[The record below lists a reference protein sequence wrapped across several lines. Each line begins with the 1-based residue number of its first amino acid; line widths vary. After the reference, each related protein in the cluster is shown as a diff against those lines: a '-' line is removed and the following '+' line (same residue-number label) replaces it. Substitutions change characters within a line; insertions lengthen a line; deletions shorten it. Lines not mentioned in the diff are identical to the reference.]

1 MKTILKWI
9 GIVLGALVG
18 LLVMAAIAVYALSEA
33 KINAKYDAPT
43 VNNITASTDPA
54 VIARG
59 QHIANAIS
67 VCVDCHGENLG
78 GGILIDDPAL
88 ARIVAPNLTQGQN
101 GRGSELS
108 DADMARV
115 LRYGVKPDGTS
126 VKIMPADDYTHLTD
140 TDLIAVIS
148 WVRSLPLVNSN
159 LPPHEFRPVGR
170 LLTALNQLDI
180 YVAAR
185 FDPNVPRLEVAEAVS
200 VEYGNYL
207 ANIAGCT
214 GCHGPGLSGG
224 PIPGTPPDFPP
235 AANITVAGA
244 INGWSEADFF
254 HTLRTGVDPSGHQ
267 LVSEMPYEQYA
278 NMTDDEL
285 KAIWAFLQSMPPKE
299 FGNR

>member
-9 GIVLGALVG
+9 GIVLGVLVG
-18 LLVMAAIAVYALSEA
+18 LLIIAAIALYALSEA
-33 KINAKYDAPT
+33 KLNATYEAPT
-43 VNNITASTDPA
+43 VDNISASTDHA

-88 ARIVAPNLTQGQN
+88 GRVVPPNLTRGQN

-108 DADMARV
+108 DADIARV

-140 TDLIAVIS
+140 ADLTAVIS
-148 WVRSLPLVNSN
+148 WVRSQPPVDSN
-159 LPPHEFRPVGR
+159 LPPHEWRAMGR
-170 LLTALNQLDI
+170 VLIALNQLDI
-180 YVAAR
+180 FIAPRINQNA
-185 FDPNVPRLEVAEAVS
+185 PRLEPAEAVS

-207 ANIAGCT
+207 ADIAGCT

-224 PIPGTPPDFPP
+224 PILGAPPDWPP

-244 INGWSEADFF
+244 INGWSETDFI
-254 HTLRTGVDPSGHQ
+254 HTIRTGVDPSGHQ
-267 LVSEMPYEQYA
+267 LVSEMPYERYA
-278 NMTDDEL
+278 TMTDDEL

>member
-59 QHIANAIS
+59 QHLATAIS
-67 VCVDCHGENLG
+67 ACVGCHGENLG

-126 VKIMPADDYTHLTD
+126 VKIMPADDYTHFSDADLT
-140 TDLIAVIS
+140 AVIS
-148 WVRSLPLVNSN
+148 WVRSLPPVDSN

-185 FDPNVPRLEVAEAVS
+185 FDPNVPRREVAEAVS

-214 GCHGPGLSGG
+214 GCNGPGLSGG
-224 PIPGTPPDFPP
+224 AILGAPPDWPP

-244 INGWSEADFF
+244 INGWSEADFIQ
-254 HTLRTGVDPSGHQ
+254 TIRTGIDPSGHQ
-267 LVSEMPYEQYA
+267 LVSEMPYKLYA

-285 KAIWAFLQSMPPKE
+285 KAIWVFLQSMPPKE

>member
-1 MKTILKWI
+1 MKTVLKWI
-9 GIVLGALVG
+9 GIVLGALAG
-18 LLVMAAIAVYALSEA
+18 LLIIAAIAVYVLSEA
-33 KINAKYDAPT
+33 KINAKYHAPT

-67 VCVDCHGENLG
+67 VCVTCHGENMG
-78 GGILIDDPAL
+78 GNILVDDPAL
-88 ARIVAPNLTQGQN
+88 ARIVAPNLTRGQN
-101 GRGSELS
+101 GRGAELS
-108 DADMARV
+108 DADIARI

-140 TDLIAVIS
+140 ADLTAVIS
-148 WVRSLPLVNSN
+148 WIRGLPPVDSH
-159 LPPHEFRPVGR
+159 LPPHEFRPLGR

-180 YVAAR
+180 YVAVR
-185 FDPNVPRLEVAEAVS
+185 IDPNALRPETAEAVS

-224 PIPGTPPDFPP
+224 PIPGAPPDWPP

-244 INGWSEADFF
+244 IKGWSETDFI
-254 HTLRTGVDPSGHQ
+254 HTIRTGIDPSGHQ
-267 LVSEMPYEQYA
+267 LVSEMPYKQFA
-278 NMTDDEL
+278 NMTDHEL
-285 KAIWAFLQSMPPKE
+285 NAIWAFLQSMPPKE